1 MSLYTRAEI
10 CGTWAVRTGGIR
22 YRTVSALVWEIGALG
37 SGLVVE
43 VPAGVVF
50 DASIPRGIRWLFDP
64 HDRRYLKAC
73 ALHDELLR
81 RGWSRI
87 DAGAVFHGAL
97 LADRVPAWRRVS
109 MWLAVSLFKYA

>member
-1 MSLYTRAEI
+1 MSNYTAPGNWCRPA
-10 CGTWAVRTGGIR
+10 GGIS
-22 YRTVSALVWEIGALG
+22 YLSVLPLSWEIGKKG
-37 SGLVVE
+37 SGLLVT

-97 LADRVPAWRRVS
+97 LADQVPAWRRVA